1 MKKTIKIMLW
11 TVAVLATVLAL
22 AVTLGLESLSNPR
35 VINSLL
41 ARYVPEY
48 ASAQVT
54 VGGADV
60 RLFADFP
67 DARLELR
74 DVVVTTPMLDSAAAD
89 VLMYDTLLR
98 LDTLRV
104 GLCVPKLLER
114 KIDISELLIARPVLQ
129 LAERKGRYNFD
140 ILLPQE
146 QDTTE
151 KEPYRFYW
159 DKVRLT
165 DGRVYVSSDSL
176 SIYRLPIDSIHLYS
190 CGCYADSL
198 QGSAVVAVRLADATL
213 EGAALLSNVA
223 ALKAALTVP
232 KVENLLALVPDK
244 VREKTIKENTLSGG
258 VGLKV
263 EGRLPRAQVNAL
275 LAASDTAATSTNP
288 SANTATTTNT
298 LATMLERVQKSGL
311 WVQAQIAIDSL
322 HGGHPHRKIHLDN
335 LSLRA
340 AARYDAVCMDSTAVR
355 VDTLRFNSGRSWLS
369 ANGMARYRSSREW
382 LGMNLQ
388 ARLYLKEL
396 TELLNLSDKAR
407 VRGQLRADVRTDFY
421 LDDLLNRRI
430 YDIRSRSEV
439 SGDDVFVAVRGMH
452 AGLFADSLRLNV
464 TTNTERVS
472 KRTGKK
478 DTALLD
484 ARLDFRQAKAYYKRA
499 VKADLEGVHISLY
512 ADDLTDHTVPRLR
525 ASVRMQ
531 GVDVQSADSLRLL
544 AQKLRVSGA
553 MRPDKQYAFV
563 PATTARVSLDSVFFI
578 KPRNGMLLD
587 SVRMNL
593 TAVPRFRRFY
603 KDSVSG
609 ARVRISDSERH
620 PMALDSLL
628 RIVNTVVKDSLPM
641 ETYYKRF
648 ANTGKVYVRTFGIR
662 HQGDEL
668 RPTVRRMDLT
678 LNDDTV
684 SLNSFRMRIG
694 RSMVSLRGD
703 VHHLRRYLI
712 AGKTLDANLELE
724 SPRID
729 LNELSRALQKQQ
741 RRKAYLD
748 SVALAK
754 NMSMLEDTAQFA
766 QSLMREDTMAANA
779 GLGNDTLAASLIV
792 LPNNLNVRF
801 RAKVDTVIF
810 SGMRLHEF
818 KGQVRLNDQTLAI
831 TNLST
836 STKVGKMRMNVVY
849 ACRDTMSAHAA
860 ADLSMDSVQIG
871 DLVRAL
877 PELDSVM
884 PMLRSFDGS
893 VACDAAARLKLKSD
907 MSIDLPSVNACAW
920 LRGTNLVLMDGET
933 FSEIAKM
940 LMFSKKTRNTIDSL
954 SVELMAENNQV
965 QIFPFMLTIDKY
977 YAGVGGTQNLDGSF
991 NYHISLFKPLK
1002 LALDVYGDDFQH
1014 IKFNPFVK
1022 AKYKSARSKAGEGRM
1037 LLRENDAAIIPNFR
1051 RSVRQYIQKVSR

>member
-1 MKKTIKIMLW
+1 MKKAIKITLW

-67 DARLELR
+67 DAKVELR
-74 DVVVTTPMLDSAAAD
+74 DVVVATPMLDSAAAD
-89 VLMYDTLLR
+89 VLMYDTLLT

-165 DGRVYVSSDSL
+165 DGTVYVSSDSL

-213 EGAALLSNVA
+213 EGAVLLSNVA
-223 ALKAALTVP
+223 GLKAALMVP

-244 VREKTIKENTLSGG
+244 VRQKTIKENTLSGG
-258 VGLKV
+258 IGLKV
-263 EGRLPRAQVNAL
+263 EGRIPREQVKAL
-275 LAASDTAATSTNP
+275 LAESDTAASANP

-452 AGLFADSLRLNV
+452 AGLFADSLRLNL

-472 KRTGKK
+472 RRTGKK

-525 ASVRMQ
+525 ASVRMK

-544 AQKLRVSGA
+544 AQKLRVSGT

-587 SVRMNL
+587 SVRMDL

-603 KDSVSG
+603 RDSVSG
-609 ARVRISDSERH
+609 ARVRISDSERR

-648 ANTGKVYVRTFGIR
+648 ANTGRVYVRTFGIR
-662 HQGDEL
+662 HKGDEL

-729 LNELSRALQKQQ
+729 LNQLSRAMQKQQ
-741 RRKAYLD
+741 RRKARLD
-748 SVALAK
+748 SIALAQ
-754 NMSMLEDTAQFA
+754 NMSMLEDTMVVADGSA
-766 QSLMREDTMAANA
+766 EGSDS
-779 GLGNDTLAASLIV
+779 LAASLIV
-792 LPNNLNVRF
+792 LPNNLNIRF

-818 KGQVRLNDQTLAI
+818 RGQVRLNDQTLAI

-871 DLVRAL
+871 DLVQSL

-940 LMFSKKTRNTIDSL
+940 LMFSKKTRNAIDSL
-954 SVELMAENNQV
+954 SVELMVENNQV

-1037 LLRENDAAIIPNFR
+1037 LLRENDAAIIPNFQ
-1051 RSVRQYIQKVSR
+1051 RSVRQYIRKVSR

>member
-1 MKKTIKIMLW
+1 MLW

-35 VINSLL
+35 VFNRLL

-54 VGGADV
+54 VGGADIRLV
-60 RLFADFP
+60 RPFP
-67 DARLELR
+67 DARVELT
-74 DVVVTTPMLDSAAAD
+74 DVVVATPMLDSAAAD

-165 DGRVYVSSDSL
+165 DGTVYVSSDSL

-213 EGAALLSNVA
+213 EGAVLLSNVA
-223 ALKAALTVP
+223 ALKAALMVP

-244 VREKTIKENTLSGG
+244 LRQKTIKENTLSGG
-258 VGLKV
+258 IGLKV
-263 EGRLPRAQVNAL
+263 EGRIPREQVKAL
-275 LAASDTAATSTNP
+275 LAESDTAATTNT

-322 HGGHPHRKIHLDN
+322 HGGHPHRKIHLD
-335 LSLRA
+335 
-340 AARYDAVCMDSTAVR
+340 RYDAVCMDSTAVR

-396 TELLNLSDKAR
+396 TELLNLADKAR

-452 AGLFADSLRLNV
+452 AGLCADSLRLNV

-472 KRTGKK
+472 RRTGKK

-587 SVRMNL
+587 SVRMDL

-603 KDSVSG
+603 RDSVSG
-609 ARVRISDSERH
+609 ARVRISDSERQ

-648 ANTGKVYVRTFGIR
+648 ANKGKVYVRTFGIR

-712 AGKTLDANLELE
+712 AGKTLDVNLELE

-729 LNELSRALQKQQ
+729 LNQLSRALQKQQ
-741 RRKAYLD
+741 RRKARLD
-748 SVALAK
+748 SIALAQ
-754 NMSMLEDTAQFA
+754 NMSMLEDTMVVADGSA
-766 QSLMREDTMAANA
+766 EGS
-779 GLGNDTLAASLIV
+779 DTLAASLIV
-792 LPNNLNVRF
+792 LPNNLNIRF

-818 KGQVRLNDQTLAI
+818 MGQVRLNDQTLAI

-849 ACRDTMSAHAA
+849 ACRDTLSAHAA